1 MSRPPRASRTAAV
14 LSLPLLLAACGGTS
28 APSAAE
34 ESAAPSPLFSTLAL
48 PSSGQTYAVLNM
60 CSGKGLD
67 VQNASTANGA
77 SVMQWDYQGGTNQQW
92 TLQATDS
99 GYFKLVA
106 RHSGKALEVYGWATA
121 NGSRV
126 GQWGY
131 GGGTNQQWK
140 LEDVGNG
147 FYELI
152 PRHAANMRLDVR
164 GASLS
169 NGAQVQIYSDNNT
182 CAQRWK
188 LQPTTQ
194 TSAPP
199 PTSTPAPTPVRIMPL
214 GDSITDGYNI
224 PGGYRTGLFQ
234 KLSAAGLPFD
244 FVGSLLNGPAAL
256 PDRDHEGHSGW
267 RIDEIA
273 AQVNTWLD
281 QQQPATTLLM
291 IGTNDIIQNRDPAN
305 APKRLGAL
313 LDQMSA
319 RRPNMLILVAT
330 LPPLAEAGQNRWVGQ
345 YNAALPEVVRSRAAQ
360 GQKVT
365 LVDVNAAL
373 NVADLADGVH
383 PNSTGY
389 SKLANVWYQAL
400 RSTPG
405 ALSP

>member
-1 MSRPPRASRTAAV
+1 MVSGCSATEPIADNPKPP
-14 LSLPLLLAACGGTS
+14 PP
-28 APSAAE
+28 APVAP
-34 ESAAPSPLFSTLAL
+34 AAP
-48 PSSGQTYAVLNM
+48 
-60 CSGKGLD
+60 
-67 VQNASTANGA
+67 
-77 SVMQWDYQGGTNQQW
+77 
-92 TLQATDS
+92 
-99 GYFKLVA
+99 VA
-106 RHSGKALEVYGWATA
+106 
-121 NGSRV
+121 
-126 GQWGY
+126 
-131 GGGTNQQWK
+131 
-140 LEDVGNG
+140 
-147 FYELI
+147 
-152 PRHAANMRLDVR
+152 
-164 GASLS
+164 
-169 NGAQVQIYSDNNT
+169 
-182 CAQRWK
+182 
-188 LQPTTQ
+188 
-194 TSAPP
+194 
-199 PTSTPAPTPVRIMPL
+199 VRIMPL

-267 RIDEIA
+267 RIDELA

-319 RRPNMLILVAT
+319 RRPGMLILVAT

-373 NVADLADGVH
+373 SVADLADGVH